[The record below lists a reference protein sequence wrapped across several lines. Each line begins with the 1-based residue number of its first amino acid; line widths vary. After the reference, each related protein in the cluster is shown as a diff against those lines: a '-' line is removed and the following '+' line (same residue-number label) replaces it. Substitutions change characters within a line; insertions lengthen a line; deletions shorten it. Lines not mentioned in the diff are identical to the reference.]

1 LTEKLKKSA
10 KSAFWIARVLS
21 VKAGNTTGMPLATSL
36 SGREL
41 VSRNGTGM
49 AAMGAEEDHGQAGSA
64 CRALLPVGPARPQD
78 SGPRRTYGRS
88 SAVFLA
94 HLIATAKDCP
104 QTREKR
110 RLAPAEALRL
120 YVATGAR
127 AQPKRVRLAS
137 L

>member
-1 LTEKLKKSA
+1 MKQ
-10 KSAFWIARVLS
+10 
-21 VKAGNTTGMPLATSL
+21 
-36 SGREL
+36 
-41 VSRNGTGM
+41 GM
-49 AAMGAEEDHGQAGSA
+49 AAMDARDDRGQAGSA
-64 CRALLPVGPARPQD
+64 CRELVPVGPARPQD
-78 SGPRRTYGRS
+78 SGSRRTYGRS

-120 YVATGAR
+120 YVATGTR
-127 AQPKRVRLAS
+127 TQPKRARLAS

>member
-1 LTEKLKKSA
+1 MKQ
-10 KSAFWIARVLS
+10 
-21 VKAGNTTGMPLATSL
+21 
-36 SGREL
+36 
-41 VSRNGTGM
+41 GM
-49 AAMGAEEDHGQAGSA
+49 AAMDVREGQGQAGST
-64 CRALLPVGPARPQD
+64 CRALVPVGPAQPQD
-78 SGPRRTYGRS
+78 SGSRRAYGRS

-120 YVATGAR
+120 YVATSTR
-127 AQPKRVRLAS
+127 AQPKRARLAS